1 MGLLIELQDLR
12 RKRNDVLEQLKE
24 LNVELGLALAE
35 NDRSTVDSLMRQVEN
50 EFWPRLE
57 QLSQAIYDD
66 LAQGTDAYL
75 AEYVHQGKI
84 KAAGARLRFKAG

>member
-75 AEYVHQGKI
+75 AENVHQAKI